1 MKAFGAA
8 HNAIF
13 VAPTLYAHD
22 FYHDESIV
30 EIGRSHA
37 SHAFRLSGFSKQR
50 RIIAIADALY
60 RRMLNHPCL
69 TTRRS

>member
-22 FYHDESIV
+22 FYHDES
-30 EIGRSHA
+30 
-37 SHAFRLSGFSKQR
+37 LSGYLGSVNS
-50 RIIAIADALY
+50 DE
-60 RRMLNHPCL
+60 
-69 TTRRS
+69 